1 MEALEEQEIIGE
13 HDTGSPSRPH
23 FILKTTRATEGACS
37 VGTDPTVTRTQIH
50 TERKTT
56 ERKLRQAIEVP
67 DDDKPNQDCKMHKGE
82 LQVPAPGQA
91 DAHCR
96 KNQNPSGVNAVPF
109 LAGLAA
115 T

>member
-1 MEALEEQEIIGE
+1 MTLAPLQGHTSSLKLHVPLRGHAPWGPIPQSLE
-13 HDTGSPSRPH
+13 
-23 FILKTTRATEGACS
+23 LKFTLRG
-37 VGTDPTVTRTQIH
+37 RH
-50 TERKTT
+50 
-56 ERKLRQAIEVP
+56 KLQQAIEVP
-67 DDDKPNQDCKMHKGE
+67 DDGEPNQDCKMHKGE